1 MSIRSR
7 DGLPGKPACGTQ
19 VAEAMMTCP
28 VLRSRAIIDQV
39 ANAAEWDANTN
50 IRASRTRFI

>member
-28 VLRSRAIIDQV
+28 VLRSSAIIDQV
-39 ANAAEWDANTN
+39 ANAVE
-50 IRASRTRFI
+50 